1 MDDADV
7 LEHLQELGLTE
18 YQSRGYLAA
27 VRLGNARPSD
37 LAEES
42 GVPRARIYDVIDDLG
57 RLGFVDVRERS
68 GGKEVTAPPPE
79 VVLEQFRKRKVT
91 KLSET
96 VESTVS
102 ELERV
107 HDPTEASTG
116 FVSMVGLR
124 ESAIRHIKQAISGA
138 DWWLS
143 MAVPLELYLDVA
155 DEVESA
161 VDRGVNVR
169 LVLPSEDAETADL
182 TDLPDWMEVRHRALA
197 DTLIAA
203 DRTYGVFSSRSPRTE
218 EEPFIATQV
227 ENLVFLFQNYFE
239 QFWTG
244 SARLQTVET
253 FPRRYLDPWRV
264 LKDLADDIDAGADFS
279 VRVEGYHTGDQR
291 TGTWEGPLV
300 DYELSSPD
308 PADYRVV
315 LPVKAALF
323 LDIDGQ
329 RTEVGGRKAVLAPI
343 AADGLEVDA
352 V

>member
-1 MDDADV
+1 MDEDV
-7 LEHLQELGLTE
+7 IEHLQDLGLTE

-27 VRLGNARPSD
+27 VRLGSARLSD

-91 KLSET
+91 RLSET
-96 VESTVS
+96 IESTVS
-102 ELERV
+102 ALERV
-107 HDPTEASTG
+107 HDPAEASTG

-124 ESAIRHIKQAISGA
+124 ESALRHVRQAIEEA

-143 MAVPLELYLDVA
+143 LAMPLDLYVDVA
-155 DEVESA
+155 DEVEA
-161 VDRGVNVR
+161 AIDRGVNVR
-169 LVLPSEDAETADL
+169 MVLPDADAGAVDPA
-182 TDLPDWMEVRHRALA
+182 DLPDWIEVRHRALA
-197 DTLIAA
+197 DTLVAA
-203 DRTYGVFSSRSPRTE
+203 DRTYGVFSSRSPRTD
-218 EEPFIATQV
+218 EEPFIVTQV
-227 ENLVFLFQNYFE
+227 ENLIFLFQNYFE

-244 SARLQTVET
+244 SAWLQSVDT

-264 LKDLADDIDAGADFS
+264 LTDLADDVDDGAEFS
-279 VRVEGYHTGDQR
+279 VRVSGYHTEENR
-291 TGTWEGPLV
+291 TGTWEGRLV

-323 LDIDGQ
+323 LDIDGE

-343 AADGLEVDA
+343 AADGLEVDTA
-352 V
+352 

>member
-91 KLSET
+91 RLSET
-96 VESTVS
+96 VESTIS
-102 ELERV
+102 ELDRV
-107 HDPTEASTG
+107 HDPAEASTG

-124 ESAIRHIKQAISGA
+124 ESAIRHVKQAISGA

-143 MAVPLELYLDVA
+143 MAVPLELYRDVA

-169 LVLPSEDAETADL
+169 LVLPSEDAETAGL

-203 DRTYGVFSSRSPRTE
+203 DRTYGVFSSRSPRTD

-244 SARLQTVET
+244 SARLQSVDT

-264 LKDLADDIDAGADFS
+264 LKDLADDVDDGADFS
-279 VRVEGYHTGDQR
+279 VRVEGYHTEEQR

-343 AADGLEVDA
+343 AADGLEVDS

>member
-1 MDDADV
+1 MDETDV
-7 LEHLQELGLTE
+7 VERLQELGLTE

-27 VRLGNARPSD
+27 VRLGNARPSE

-68 GGKEVTAPPPE
+68 GGKEVRAPPPE

-91 KLSET
+91 RLSET

-102 ELERV
+102 ALERL
-107 HDPTEASTG
+107 HDPGEGSTG

-124 ESAIRHIKQAISGA
+124 ESAVRHVQQAIETA

-143 MAVPLELYLDVA
+143 MAMPLDLYHDVA
-155 DEVESA
+155 DEVEA
-161 VDRGVNVR
+161 AIDRGVNVR
-169 LVLPSEDAETADL
+169 LVLPDEDVGAVDPAE
-182 TDLPDWMEVRHRALA
+182 LPDWIEVRHRSLA
-197 DTLIAA
+197 DTLVAA
-203 DRTYGVFSSRSPRTE
+203 DRTYGVFSSRSPRAQ

-227 ENLVFLFQNYFE
+227 DPLVFLFQNYFE

-244 SARLQTVET
+244 SAWLQSVDT

-264 LKDLADDIDAGADFS
+264 LKDLADDVDGGADFS
-279 VRVEGYHTGDQR
+279 VRVSGYHTAEER
-291 TGTWEGPLV
+291 TGTWEGRLV
-300 DYELSSPD
+300 DYELTSPD

-323 LDIDGQ
+323 LDVDGE
-329 RTEVGGRKAVLAPI
+329 RTEVGGRKAVLATI
-343 AADGLEVDA
+343 AADGLEVDTI
-352 V
+352 

>member
-1 MDDADV
+1 MDEDV
-7 LEHLQELGLTE
+7 VEHLQELGLTE

-27 VRLGNARPSD
+27 VKLGSARPSE

-91 KLSET
+91 RLSET

-102 ELERV
+102 ALERV
-107 HDPTEASTG
+107 HDPAEASTG

-124 ESAIRHIKQAISGA
+124 ESAVRHAKQAIEEA

-143 MAVPLELYLDVA
+143 MAVPYELFLDLA
-155 DEVESA
+155 DEVEA
-161 VDRGVNVR
+161 AIDRGVNVR
-169 LVLPSEDAETADL
+169 LVLPEEDARSVDPV
-182 TDLPDWMEVRHRALA
+182 DLPDWIQVRHRSLA

-203 DRTYGVFSSRSPRTE
+203 DRSYGVFSSRSPRQD

-244 SARLQTVET
+244 SAWLQSVDT

-264 LKDLADDIDAGADFS
+264 LKELADDVDDGAEFT
-279 VRVEGYHTGDQR
+279 VRVSGYHTVEER

-323 LDIDGQ
+323 LEIDGE
-329 RTEVGGRKAVLAPI
+329 RTEIGGRKAVLAPI
-343 AADGLEVDA
+343 AADGLEVDTA
-352 V
+352 

>member
-7 LEHLQELGLTE
+7 LDYLQELGLTE

-27 VRLGNARPSD
+27 VRLGSARPGD

-91 KLSET
+91 RLSET

-102 ELERV
+102 ALEHV
-107 HDPTEASTG
+107 HDPAEASTG

-124 ESAIRHIKQAISGA
+124 ESAVRHARQAITEA

-143 MAVPLELYLDVA
+143 MAVPLAVYRDVA
-155 DEVESA
+155 GEVEA
-161 VDRGVNVR
+161 AIDRGVNVR
-169 LVLPSEDAETADL
+169 LVLPTDDAETVDIADF
-182 TDLPDWMEVRHRALA
+182 PDWIEVRHRRLA

-203 DRTYGVFSSRSPRTE
+203 DRTYGIFSSRSPRTD

-244 SARLQTVET
+244 SAWLQSVDT

-264 LKDLADDIDAGADFS
+264 LKELADDLDAGADFA
-279 VRVEGYHTGDQR
+279 VRVEGYHTDEHR
-291 TGTWEGPLV
+291 MGTWEGPLV

-323 LDIDGQ
+323 LDIDGE
-329 RTEVGGRKAVLAPI
+329 RTEVGGRKAVIAPI

-352 V
+352 D

>member
-1 MDDADV
+1 MDDPDV
-7 LEHLQELGLTE
+7 VERLQELGLTE

-27 VRLGNARPSD
+27 VRLGSARPSE

-91 KLSET
+91 RLSET
-96 VESTVS
+96 VESTVAA
-102 ELERV
+102 LEAV
-107 HDPTEASTG
+107 HDPQEVSSG

-124 ESAIRHIKQAISGA
+124 ESAIRHVRGAIEEA
-138 DWWLS
+138 EWWLS
-143 MAVPLELYLDVA
+143 MAMPLEFYHEVA
-155 DEVESA
+155 DEVEA
-161 VDRGVNVR
+161 AIDRGVNVR
-169 LVLPSEDAETADL
+169 LVIPEEDAEAL
-182 TDLPDWMEVRHRALA
+182 NPGDLPDWMAVRCRSLA
-197 DTLIAA
+197 DTLVAA
-203 DRTYGVFSSRSPRTE
+203 DRAYGVFSSRSPRTD

-244 SARLQTVET
+244 SAELQSVDT

-264 LKDLADDIDAGADFS
+264 LKDLADDLDAGEEFV
-279 VRVEGYHTGDQR
+279 VRVAGYHTAENR
-291 TGTWEGPLV
+291 TGTWAGPLV

-323 LDIDGQ
+323 LDVDGE
-329 RTEVGGRKAVLAPI
+329 RTEVGGRKAVIAPI
-343 AADGLEVDA
+343 AADGLEVDTR
-352 V
+352 